1 MHFKK
6 FTLTITTIS
15 LLLLLFIASCN
26 IFNMDNT
33 KKCMPTYQYQFEIP
47 LNDETL
53 QKIFFDAIYYKRK
66 NVSVNF
72 SKYQGFIVRKP
83 FKYAADKVKK
93 QNKYSDILIKK
104 VTYLTKQTN
113 KYLTVDFNF
122 EFNEDE
128 LKFYNK
134 APLKDDLE
142 LYDEFC
148 KNINNEKYTFFIK
161 TTDNLY
167 KSMVTEFI
175 LKTAVNNNLLWQEPK
190 FHSIEQLYKDILVI
204 DIIFDKDTKNLKERH
219 DELYKYAN
227 NIINSDSFKKL
238 KNQREQI
245 KYIHNIVMDSMEYD
259 KDLQAK
265 INNYNMTFQDHIQNS
280 AYGGFFIG
288 KTACTGY
295 AQAIKILCDLAK
307 IKCTTV
313 SGSLNGE
320 SHIWN
325 KVQIDGEDY
334 YLDAT
339 ISDNDELPPYNDFL
353 FTELNYREQ
362 LYKIGRKSYK
372 PF

>member
-1 MHFKK
+1 MHLKK
-6 FTLTITTIS
+6 ITVTLTTI
-15 LLLLLFIASCN
+15 LLLLFTASCN
-26 IFNMDNT
+26 IINTDN
-33 KKCMPTYQYQFEIP
+33 KKCPPTYQYQLEIP

-72 SKYQGFIVRKP
+72 SQYQGFIVRKP
-83 FKYAADKVKK
+83 FKYAADEVKGK
-93 QNKYSDILIKK
+93 NKYSDILIKK
-104 VTYLTKQTN
+104 VTYRTQQTN
-113 KYLTVDFNF
+113 KYLTVDFKF

-128 LKFYNK
+128 LEFYNK
-134 APLKDDLE
+134 APLTDDFE
-142 LYDEFC
+142 LYNEFS
-148 KNINNEKYTFFIK
+148 KNINNEKYAFFIK
-161 TTDNLY
+161 ISDNLY

-190 FHSIEQLYKDILVI
+190 FHSMEQLYNDILVI

-238 KNQREQI
+238 KTQREQI
-245 KYIHNIVMDSMEYD
+245 KYIHSVVVDSMEYD

-265 INNYNMTFQDHIQNS
+265 INNYNMTFEEHIQNS

-313 SGSLNGE
+313 SGSVNGE

-325 KVQIDGEDY
+325 KVQIDGEY
-334 YLDAT
+334 YYIDAT

-362 LYKIGRKSYK
+362 VYKIGRKSYK